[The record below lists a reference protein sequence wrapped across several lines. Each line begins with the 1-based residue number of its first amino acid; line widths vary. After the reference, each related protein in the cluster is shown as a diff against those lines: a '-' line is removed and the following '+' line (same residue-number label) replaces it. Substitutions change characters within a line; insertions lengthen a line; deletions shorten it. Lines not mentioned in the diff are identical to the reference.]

1 VLFLGRKIAR
11 EQAFRLLF
19 AVDVGENTIEEASEL
34 VMDSLNDDQKNFALR
49 EVKGV
54 LNNMSSIDE
63 VINKYSEDW
72 PVSRMAA
79 ADRNILRLAVFEIL
93 HCDDIPVSV
102 AINEAIELAK
112 KYGDEKS
119 YKFINGL
126 LGSIARD
133 HLTR

>member
-1 VLFLGRKIAR
+1 LGRKIAR